1 MTPDELCACY
11 TTHHRRLY
19 LVALGITMDR
29 QAAEDAV
36 HDALE
41 KLLRKSPEPANLLFY
56 LTRTVRHAAIDLV
69 RRRGLDNVRLD
80 NALVN
85 VGGAPCEISPK
96 TLASAFA
103 QLRRDEREAIWLHV
117 YADLSFREIATLRRR
132 SLNTVTSWY
141 RRGIMRLQKI
151 LEVENESY

>member
-11 TTHHRRLY
+11 KTHYRRLY
-19 LVALGITMDR
+19 LVALGVTMDR

-41 KLLRKSPEPANLLFY
+41 KLLRKSPEPENLLFY

-69 RRRGLDNVRLD
+69 RQRGRENVRLD
-80 NALVN
+80 DVLVKVSGAL
-85 VGGAPCEISPK
+85 CEISPEI
-96 TLASAFA
+96 LASAFA
-103 QLRRDEREAIWLHV
+103 QLRRDEREAVWLHV

-141 RRGIMRLQKI
+141 RRGTARLQKI
-151 LEVENESY
+151 LEV